1 MTPEITSQTHSP
13 NCRFYTVS
21 FFGSPISV
29 TVTSSAS
36 VVRKWLSTTIF
47 HRRYYVGRLVVC
59 VGVQWNPFKSDCLSA
74 DTLQLCVGGHCLIFK
89 LSLATRVPRL
99 LRRFLLDTRNTLVGL
114 WNGSDEK
121 MLRNCDHGLLVH
133 RLVDLRRYVENEDGK
148 SLSNASVEN
157 IVEECLGHDHG
168 ASFYFCL
175 YCFGNVDFGVVMEEG
190 SAILEIYEIFVIVF
204 LPGVTVSRRKK
215 LKDYVAICQE
225 PWHPLTTQTSL
236 GTLFLLFITVSP

>member
-47 HRRYYVGRLVVC
+47 HRRHYVGRLVVC

-157 IVEECLGHDHG
+157 IVEECLGYEGFRLEKDISMSDWDDVVLSNDQVLQ
-168 ASFYFCL
+168 AS
-175 YCFGNVDFGVVMEEG
+175 VD
-190 SAILEIYEIFVIVF
+190 AH
-204 LPGVTVSRRKK
+204 
-215 LKDYVAICQE
+215 VAFRIGKE
-225 PWHPLTTQTSL
+225 LRGWEL
-236 GTLFLLFITVSP
+236 